1 MARRFA
7 DLAVGG
13 DVLFADLP
21 EAAAPPGIVI
31 RRGRMPEG
39 ESVPIQ
45 QWPDGEDRAWLS
57 IARAAAGYRVS
68 LPGLECLVSPDGRAI
83 AVEPAPDLPESTLV
97 HLLLHQVLP
106 LAVSRTGRLILH
118 ACAVETPGG
127 TLAFLGESGA
137 GKSTL
142 AATFCRRGFPLVADD
157 ALAVDLSGADIAAW
171 PTADGLRLW
180 DDMSEAAPAG
190 IAEPSNAAG
199 KRRAPAVLAT
209 DRSPLARVYL
219 LATSADDRAAVT
231 HVSAAEARIEM
242 LSHLFRLDVTDR
254 DESRRLFDAVHRVAL
269 RVPARRV
276 AYPDGVEF
284 LDAAVEAVL
293 ADVA

>member
-13 DVLFADLP
+13 DVPFADLP
-21 EAAAPPGIVI
+21 ESSGPADIVI
-31 RRGRMPEG
+31 RRGRMPDG
-39 ESVPIQ
+39 MAAPIQ
-45 QWPDGEDRAWLS
+45 QWRGADGRDWLS
-57 IARAAAGYRVS
+57 IARAAGGYRVS
-68 LPGLECLVSPDGRAI
+68 LPGLECLVSADGRAI
-83 AVEPAPDLPESTLV
+83 TFAPPQSLSESALV

-106 LAVSRTGRLILH
+106 LAVSRTGRLVLH
-118 ACAVETPGG
+118 ACAVETPAG
-127 TLAFLGESGA
+127 TLALLGESGA

-142 AATFCRRGFPLVADD
+142 AAAFCRRGFALVADD
-157 ALAVDLSGADIAAW
+157 ALAVDLGGTDIGVW

-190 IAEPSNAAG
+190 IGEASNAAG
-199 KRRAPAVLAT
+199 KRRAPAALAT

-219 LATSADDRAAVT
+219 LATAEDDRAAVT
-231 HVSAAEARIEM
+231 RVSAASARIEM

-254 DESRRLFDAVHRVAL
+254 DESRRLFDAVHRVASH
-269 RVPARRV
+269 VPARRV

-284 LDAAVEAVL
+284 LDAAVDAML
-293 ADVA
+293 ADFA

>member
-21 EAAAPPGIVI
+21 ESAPPPGIVI
-31 RRGRMPEG
+31 RRGPMPEG
-39 ESVPIQ
+39 GSVPIQ
-45 QWPDGEDRAWLS
+45 QWPDSDGRAWLS
-57 IARAAAGYRVS
+57 IARAPAGYRVS
-68 LPGLECLVSPDGRAI
+68 LPDLECVISRDGRAI
-83 AVEPAPDLPESTLV
+83 AVDPAPDLPASTLV

-106 LAVSRTGRLILH
+106 LAVSRTGRLVLH

-142 AATFCRRGFPLVADD
+142 AAAFCRRGFALVADD
-157 ALAVDLSGADIAAW
+157 ALAVDLGGADIGVF

-190 IAEPSNAAG
+190 IGEPSNAAG

-219 LATSADDRAAVT
+219 LGTSEDDRAVVT
-231 HVSAAEARIEM
+231 HVSAAAARLEM
-242 LSHLFRLDVTDR
+242 LSQLFRLDVTDR
-254 DESRRLFDAVHRVAL
+254 DESRRLFDAVHRVAS

-284 LDAAVEAVL
+284 LDAAVDAVL
-293 ADVA
+293 ADSV

>member
-7 DLAVGG
+7 DIAVGG

-31 RRGRMPEG
+31 RRGPMPEG
-39 ESVPIQ
+39 DSVPIQ
-45 QWPDGEDRAWLS
+45 QWPDGEGRTWLS
-57 IARAAAGYRVS
+57 IARAAGGYRVS
-68 LPGLECLVSPDGRAI
+68 LPGLECLVSADGRAI
-83 AVEPAPDLPESTLV
+83 MFDEPQPLSTLV

-106 LAVSRTGRLILH
+106 LAVSRTGRLVLH
-118 ACAVETPGG
+118 ACAVDTPAG

-142 AATFCRRGFPLVADD
+142 AAAFCRRGFALVADD
-157 ALAVDLSGADIAAW
+157 ALAVDLRGAGIGVW

-180 DDMSEAAPAG
+180 EDMSEAAPAG
-190 IAEPSNAAG
+190 IGEPSNAAG
-199 KRRAPAVLAT
+199 KRRAPAALAT
-209 DRSPLARVYL
+209 ERSPLARVYL
-219 LATSADDRAAVT
+219 LATSEDDRAAVT
-231 HVSAAEARIEM
+231 DVPPATARIEM

-254 DESRRLFDAVHRVAL
+254 EESRRLFDAVHRVASH
-269 RVPARRV
+269 VPARRV

-284 LDAAVEAVL
+284 LDAAVDAVL
-293 ADVA
+293 ADFA